1 MRAQIFHR
9 LNGAVSPSLSRSL
22 GITLMGTLSK
32 YLALKM
38 GPILGE
44 SLLESPEFWSCTLA
58 RAPLKVSD
66 SQGSLGVGS
75 LAGVPPPTAL
85 QKGSVPG
92 MRENALSRASN
103 APHPFSSRE
112 SRV

>member
-1 MRAQIFHR
+1 
-9 LNGAVSPSLSRSL
+9 
-22 GITLMGTLSK
+22 MGTLSK

-92 MRENALSRASN
+92 MRENALSWASN